1 GSAPALGRAAGTAGC
16 MRIRRKLDALAV
28 GDASAATTGVHV
40 ETLRVTAIV
49 LACLLTGV
57 AVAFGGVIAFVGL
70 IVPHAIRLVVEIG
83 RASCREREEG
93 AGGAGDVRDGGEGR
107 DDASGRAEP

>member
-57 AVAFGGVIAFVGL
+57 AVAFGGIIAFVGL
-70 IVPHAIRLVVEIG
+70 IVPHAMRPVVGPSHRYLVPLAVPGGGVCLRLG
-83 RASCREREEG
+83 YM
-93 AGGAGDVRDGGEGR
+93 GGGTVLTF
-107 DDASGRAEP
+107 